1 MKAKIFAAPI
11 NYTIERHYQKEED
24 ELLIGVDKGAF
35 HALEKGLCL
44 DVAVGDF
51 DSVTAEEFEH
61 IKEKTPVVKVFA
73 EAKAKTDTDIAI
85 EEAFRRKAASVT
97 VYGGIGRRLD
107 HTYGNFL
114 FLRRGDVTFVTDNQL
129 MRILT
134 PGEHRIVHDYDFIS
148 FFAVERVQGLDLE
161 DFAYELKN
169 YDLAVDDPLCIS
181 NEGQGVVRFRSG
193 LLLMIAAND

>member
-1 MKAKIFAAPI
+1 MKAKVFAAPF
-11 NYTIERHYQKEED
+11 NYKLERHYREEED
-24 ELLIGVDKGAF
+24 ELLIGVDRGAL
-35 HALEKGLCL
+35 HALEHGLCL

-51 DSVTAEEFEH
+51 DSVTEAELEH
-61 IKEKTPVVKVFA
+61 IKEKVPLVKVYA

-85 EEAFRRKAASVT
+85 EEAFRQGAASVT

-107 HTYGNFL
+107 HTYGNIL
-114 FLRRGDVTFVTDNQL
+114 FLRRGDVTFVTDDQL

-134 PGEHRIVHDYDFIS
+134 PGEHRIVHDYDYIS
-148 FFAVERVQGLDLE
+148 FFAVEPVKGLDLE
-161 DFAYELKN
+161 GFAYELKD

-181 NEGQGVVRFRSG
+181 NAGQGVVRFRKG

>member
-11 NYTIERHYQKEED
+11 NYTLERHYQKEEG

-35 HALEKGLCL
+35 HALEKGLRL

-51 DSVTAEEFEH
+51 DSVTNSEFDH
-61 IKEKTPVVKVFA
+61 IKKNTPVVKVFA

-85 EEAFRRKAASVT
+85 EEAFDRGAKKVT

-107 HTYGNFL
+107 HTYGNIL

-129 MRILT
+129 MRMLR
-134 PGEHRIVHDYDFIS
+134 PGEHKILHDYDFVS
-148 FFAVERVQGLDLE
+148 FFAVEKVHGLDLE
-161 DFAYELKN
+161 GFAYELKD
-169 YDLAVDDPLCIS
+169 YDLAVEDPLCIS
-181 NEGQGVVRFRSG
+181 NEGEGVVRFREG
-193 LLLMIAAND
+193 RLLVIAAND